1 MNSVKIIKHLKKLS
15 KTETK
20 MPIDLSET
28 KIYWANKLA
37 TKLKEEQKILKLLHY
52 EKITDTIDT
61 NLLHDTQRD
70 IQSRVNTRQR

>member
-1 MNSVKIIKHLKKLS
+1 MNSIKIIKHLKKLS

-37 TKLKEEQKILKLLHY
+37 TKLKKDKDFYYCTLCNNALYLLKPHRVLVTIL
-52 EKITDTIDT
+52 
-61 NLLHDTQRD
+61 
-70 IQSRVNTRQR
+70 